1 LAQTIVPAA
10 TAADFAEV
18 AALIGDYVGWCRKRY
33 ADEGWLVDAAF
44 GHQSLDTELASGFP
58 AYRPPA
64 GATLIARHD
73 DKAIGCI
80 AYRRRSRDVCEMKRL
95 FVRQS
100 SDTRGVGRRLCEAL
114 IGEAVRTGYA
124 QMCLDTLSR
133 FSEAIGLY
141 RSLGFRECEPY
152 QSYLG
157 RLMPHLVFMQR
168 PLAVLESGLRDPTA
182 P

>member
-1 LAQTIVPAA
+1 MVQTIAAAA

-18 AALIGDYVGWCRKRY
+18 AALIGDYVGWCRARY

-44 GHQSLDTELASGFP
+44 GHQSLDIELASGFP

-73 DKAIGCI
+73 GAAIGCI
-80 AYRRRSRDVCEMKRL
+80 AYRRRSQHVCEMKRL
-95 FVRQS
+95 FVRKSGQS
-100 SDTRGVGRRLCEAL
+100 RGAGRRLCEAL
-114 IGEAVRTGYA
+114 IGEAERNGYA

-133 FSEAIGLY
+133 FSEAIDLY
-141 RSLGFRECEPY
+141 RSLGFRECAPY
-152 QSYLG
+152 QSYPS

-168 PLAVLESGLRDPTA
+168 PLAAHEGGPHDA
-182 P
+182 AAK